1 MGHLCRVKRIHET
14 EYNTLEP
21 EYPFQQQQGACRVRC
36 WERCSDACVARAS
49 PSGDSFPLE
58 LRTASSGHLSRLL
71 RQRFGIQMSFVQT
84 GTIGRLSLN
93 ALLMQ
98 VRALLLG
105 PVLPARW
112 AWLDLV

>member
-1 MGHLCRVKRIHET
+1 VCSVKRIHET

-21 EYPFQQQQGACRVRC
+21 EYPFQQQQGARRIAMRGGKLVLKLIIVL
-36 WERCSDACVARAS
+36 CSARAA

-98 VRALLLG
+98 VRAVLSGL
-105 PVLPARW
+105 VLPVRW
-112 AWLDLV
+112 RG